1 MSNIYAI
8 RRFTV
13 TDDAIRFELGDTTI
27 CVPFERAGSKVLPT
41 ARAEQR
47 QVFELDEDG
56 LGVHWPLL
64 DEDLSIA
71 GLLRAAGRD
80 DLIVSIIP
88 SSYRDDAPA
97 VSPSAVSFPRNVP
110 DRKIAAPAARP

>member
-1 MSNIYAI
+1 MSNIYPI
-8 RRFTV
+8 RNFTV
-13 TDDAIRFELGDTTI
+13 TDDTIRFELGDATI
-27 CVPFERAGSKVLPT
+27 CVPFERSGSKVLRS
-41 ARAEQR
+41 ARTEQR

-80 DLIVSIIP
+80 DLNKSVQRIKSMSCCTQSILHFWDITIWIVP
-88 SSYRDDAPA
+88 
-97 VSPSAVSFPRNVP
+97 
-110 DRKIAAPAARP
+110 K

>member
-1 MSNIYAI
+1 MSNIYPI
-8 RRFTV
+8 RNFTI
-13 TDDAIRFELGDTTI
+13 TGDAIRFELGDAAI

-80 DLIVSIIP
+80 DLIAPVIP
-88 SSYRDDAPA
+88 SSYREETPIASS
-97 VSPSAVSFPRNVP
+97 SPYYPRTTP
-110 DRKIAAPAARP
+110 DRKPVAPTARP

>member
-1 MSNIYAI
+1 MNNIYAI
-8 RRFTV
+8 RHFTV
-13 TDDAIRFELGDTTI
+13 TDDAINFTLGNAAI
-27 CVPFERAGSKVLPT
+27 CVPFERAGSKVLRF

-80 DLIVSIIP
+80 DLIVSVIP